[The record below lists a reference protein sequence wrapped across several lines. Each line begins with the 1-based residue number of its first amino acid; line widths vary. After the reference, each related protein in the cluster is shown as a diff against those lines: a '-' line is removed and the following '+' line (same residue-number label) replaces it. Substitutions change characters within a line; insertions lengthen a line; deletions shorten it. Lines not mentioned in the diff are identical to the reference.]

1 MTGNALAERIAYLAL
16 EKKGKDITILDLR
29 GLSDIT
35 DFFVIVT
42 CESDIQVKTIASHV
56 EKELRNEKIRVLHKE
71 GFNKS
76 NWVLLDYIEVVLH
89 IFREETREYYAL
101 ERLWADAKMTKV
113 EDDAGIR
120 VVSENSN

>member
-1 MTGNALAERIAYLAL
+1 MTEETLAKRIADLAL

-29 GLSDIT
+29 GLSDFT

-42 CESDIQVKTIASHV
+42 CESDIQVKTIATHI
-56 EKELRNEKIRVLHKE
+56 EKEIRNEKIRATHKE
-71 GFNKS
+71 GFSKL
-76 NWVLLDYIEVVLH
+76 NWVLLDYIDVVLH

-101 ERLWADAKMTKV
+101 EKLWADAKMTKV

-120 VVSENSN
+120 VVSETSN